1 MDTNHMINDME
12 WQKLIADVGEQFSD
26 VTIKRGFQ
34 YYKQGFVRETRPE
47 GAGGIEAV
55 VGGSEPLEVVVQT
68 EDLSASRCS
77 CPEGSGCKHIIA
89 VLLDYAS
96 RQGRSVHAI
105 VNAHATLRLQKP
117 YGALPEESEAPARTG
132 TRGGSASLK
141 EKALRIPE
149 ISIAEWHVLFKQ
161 CITPLEFG
169 SPNAG
174 YARNAIA
181 AIESMKPPLSP
192 GMEQLY
198 DLHAH
203 LFMLIKLVKPAHSL
217 LPAAGHLGYHVQVAA
232 DDLLKAMREIF
243 EWGIPLATEPEL
255 WPRVTKTLTYLRR
268 QMLTEAKSH
277 QYLFEAYDRLW
288 LKWLRPHLGDDR
300 MYREE
305 LEKLKIAEEDLGD
318 GLSRLSWMLA
328 HSRVYFLMGEDRQAW
343 TWLHGASK
351 AFIVPH
357 GFLFSFL
364 GEIAEAGEWTRLSDW
379 LVVIGPLLSGHRKE
393 QASDY
398 MRYWGMAVRHA
409 PESEE
414 RMWQTLAGMLP
425 QSKEMY
431 EEALLDYGKWQ
442 PWMDMQLSAGTEPLE
457 LRVSVL
463 QPLEK
468 EAPELLLP
476 FYHQAVERYILLKNR
491 SGYKDAVKL
500 LKRLGK
506 LYKKMKREERWE
518 QFLDAFVDRHGR
530 LRALQEELRKGNLI
544 S

>member
-12 WQKLIADVGEQFSD
+12 WQKLIADVGEHFSD

-34 YYKQGFVRETRPE
+34 YYKQGFVRLVEE
-47 GAGGIEAV
+47 GAGGIKAV
-55 VGGSEPLEVVVQT
+55 VGDGEQVEVFVQT
-68 EDLSASRCS
+68 DALSASRCA
-77 CPEGSGCKHIIA
+77 CPEGSGCKHIVA
-89 VLLDYAS
+89 ALLDYAS

-105 VNAHATLRLQKP
+105 VNAHATLRLRTP
-117 YGALPEESEAPARTG
+117 YRGLPEEAEAPAQAG
-132 TRGGSASLK
+132 EFGAAAALK
-141 EKALRIPE
+141 EKALQIPD
-149 ISIAEWHVLFKQ
+149 ISIAEWHVLFKK
-161 CITPLEFG
+161 CIAPLEFG
-169 SPNAG
+169 SPNAQ

-181 AIESMKPPLSP
+181 AIEAIKPPLSP
-192 GMEQLY
+192 GMDQLF

-203 LFMLIKLVKPAHSL
+203 LFMLIKLVKPAHPL
-217 LPAAGHLGYHVQVAA
+217 LPAASYLGYHVQVAA
-232 DDLLKAMREIF
+232 DDMQKALRDIL
-243 EWGIPLATEPEL
+243 EWGIPLASEPEL

-268 QMLTEAKSH
+268 QMLTESKNFN
-277 QYLFEAYDRLW
+277 YLFEVYDRLW
-288 LKWLRPHLGDDR
+288 LKWLRPNAENDR
-300 MYREE
+300 MYLEE
-305 LEKLKIAEEDLGD
+305 LEKLKTAEEDLGE

-328 HSRVYFLMGEDRQAW
+328 HSRLYFLMGEDRQAW
-343 TWLHGASK
+343 TWLNEASK

-364 GEIAEAGEWTRLSDW
+364 EEIAEAGEWLRLQEW
-379 LVVIGPLLSGHRKE
+379 LVVVGPLLSGHRKE

-398 MRYWGMAVRHA
+398 MRFWGKAIQHV

-431 EEALLDYGKWQ
+431 EEALLEYGKWQ
-442 PWMDMQLSAGTEPLE
+442 PWMDMQLAAGVEPLE

-463 QPLEK
+463 RPIEK

-476 FYHQAVERYILLKNR
+476 FYHQAVERHILLKNR
-491 SGYKDAVKL
+491 SGYKAAVKL
-500 LKRLGK
+500 LKRLSK

-518 QFLDAFVDRHGR
+518 QFLEAFVSRHGR
-530 LRALQEELRKGNLI
+530 LRALQEELRKGSLI